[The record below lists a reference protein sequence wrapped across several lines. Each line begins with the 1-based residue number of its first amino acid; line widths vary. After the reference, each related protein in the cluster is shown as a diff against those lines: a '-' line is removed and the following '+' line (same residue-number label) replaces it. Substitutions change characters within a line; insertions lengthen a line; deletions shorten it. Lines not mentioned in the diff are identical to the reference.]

1 MTADSLEFDPEI
13 VRRLARSADESIFA
27 EKKPEERQMLLHLVR
42 RVWDTELTDRQR
54 QYLLCYYQKAMT
66 MRAIAAA
73 FGVTVPTVSRTMKRA
88 RMRLRR
94 VLDYYMES
102 A

>member
-13 VRRLARSADESIFA
+13 VRRLARSTDERIFA
-27 EKKPEERQMLLHLVR
+27 EKKPEERLMILHLVR
-42 RVWDTELTDRQR
+42 EVWDTELTDCQR
-54 QYLLCYYQKAMT
+54 RYLLCYYQKAMT
-66 MRAIAAA
+66 MRVIAAA

-88 RMRLRR
+88 RIRLRR
-94 VLDYYMES
+94 VLNYYIKS

>member
-1 MTADSLEFDPEI
+1 M
-13 VRRLARSADESIFA
+13 RRLARSTDEALFA
-27 EKKPEERQMLLHLVR
+27 ECKQEKRQLLLRLVR
-42 RVWDTELTDRQR
+42 QAWDTELTDCQR

-88 RMRLRR
+88 RTRLRR
-94 VLDYYMES
+94 VLDYYTES